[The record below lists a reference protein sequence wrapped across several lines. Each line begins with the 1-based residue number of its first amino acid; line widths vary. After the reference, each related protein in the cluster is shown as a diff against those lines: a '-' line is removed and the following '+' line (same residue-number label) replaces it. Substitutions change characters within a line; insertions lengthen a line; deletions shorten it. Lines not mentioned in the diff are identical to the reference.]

1 MAKFRSATL
10 ATTALTAA
18 GFMAAIAAHN
28 PVDAALFVRALVSTD
43 GGSSFTT
50 LGVAEDQVYPAPIPP
65 AGPPAATPP
74 FTVIDQN
81 GGAGQIS
88 ATFSGSGISVVVTSS
103 FGSPLLPF
111 PALSTTF
118 NTTAFVTTATLL
130 RIEFAQTDVPT
141 SSGTQLT
148 SGYSVTNLS
157 GVTSVDESTW
167 INRNN
172 VPFSAGTQLGST
184 ASFASVSAGVNSTDS
199 FNSGNP
205 LYSELLRVDILFPV
219 SNAFVPSFAGGSM
232 GITAA
237 VPEPMS
243 MALLGAGLLGLGIA
257 RRRRG

>member
-43 GGSSFTT
+43 GGSNFTQ
-50 LGVAEDQVYPAPIPP
+50 LGIAEDRVFPAPIPP
-65 AGPPAATPP
+65 AGPPAPNAPY
-74 FTVIDQN
+74 TVADQN
-81 GGAGQIS
+81 GLAGALNAS
-88 ATFSGSGISVVVTSS
+88 FSGSGISVVVTSA

-118 NTTAFVTTATLL
+118 NATAFVTAATLL

-148 SGYSVTNLS
+148 SGYSVTTIT
-157 GVTSVDESTW
+157 GVTSVDQSTW

-172 VPFSAGTQLGST
+172 VAFSAGTQLGST
-184 ASFASVSAGVNSTDS
+184 ASFAASGGVDSTNA
-199 FNSGNP
+199 FNSSNP
-205 LYSELLRVDILFPV
+205 TYSELLRVDILFPISTLLPASV
-219 SNAFVPSFAGGSM
+219 GGATA
-232 GITAA
+232 ITAA